1 LNLYLLQVL
10 TYSVVAFNREEH
22 AMDGYTT
29 QTSLSAAPSRSEAAP
44 STGKAAWA
52 AAGGIL
58 GALAASSCCILPL
71 ALFMLGI
78 SGAWVG
84 NLTTLAPYQP
94 IFLAATAGF
103 LGVGYYLV
111 YRQPKVACADGTCA
125 RPLPKRG
132 VKAVLW
138 AATALVLAAVAFDY
152 LAPVLLGA

>member
-1 LNLYLLQVL
+1 
-10 TYSVVAFNREEH
+10 
-22 AMDGYTT
+22 MDAE
-29 QTSLSAAPSRSEAAP
+29 TSLPAAPRRSAAVLSIGRV
-44 STGKAAWA
+44 GLA

-71 ALFMLGI
+71 ALFAFGV
-78 SGAWVG
+78 SGAWIG

-111 YRQPKVACADGTCA
+111 YRQPRAACADGTCM
-125 RPLPKRG
+125 RSLPTRIVKG
-132 VKAVLW
+132 VLGV
-138 AATALVLAAVAFDY
+138 ATVLVLAAVAFDY

>member
-1 LNLYLLQVL
+1 
-10 TYSVVAFNREEH
+10 
-22 AMDGYTT
+22 MDAE
-29 QTSLSAAPSRSEAAP
+29 TSLPAAPRRSAAVLSIGRV
-44 STGKAAWA
+44 GLA

-71 ALFMLGI
+71 ALFAFGV
-78 SGAWVG
+78 SGAWIG

-111 YRQPKVACADGTCA
+111 YRQPRAACADGTCM
-125 RPLPKRG
+125 RSLPTRIVKG
-132 VKAVLW
+132 VLGVATVLG
-138 AATALVLAAVAFDY
+138 LAAVAFDY